1 MDTKSE
7 KTIAWFAKYSDK
19 AVFLSTFAFVLVGG
33 VITVLWQDRGMFV
46 WLFCLS
52 FTIKGSAIRAFV
64 QQKKTLPSD
73 SLKPVIAAALP
84 TSSAGRHEP
93 AFSSFESEHRP
104 SVCLA
109 RRSVQSAIW
118 V

>member
-1 MDTKSE
+1 MPSK
-7 KTIAWFAKYSDK
+7 IAEAQLHHAAEQEGLLSLTLAFNGDPVNS
-19 AVFLSTFAFVLVGG
+19 AVLDNFAFEVKERFKVRK
-33 VITVLWQDRGMFV
+33 TR
-46 WLFCLS
+46 
-52 FTIKGSAIRAFV
+52 KGSAIRAFV